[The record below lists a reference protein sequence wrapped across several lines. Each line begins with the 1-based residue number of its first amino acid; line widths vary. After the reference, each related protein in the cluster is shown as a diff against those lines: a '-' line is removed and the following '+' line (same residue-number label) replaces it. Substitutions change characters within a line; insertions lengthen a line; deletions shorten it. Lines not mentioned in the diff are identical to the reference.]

1 MAHKLFHTFASLF
14 LVLAITFA
22 GGTPAMAAP
31 PSNDDIASATPVI
44 EPLPFSDSI
53 NTVEATTAPDDP
65 DCFGQGPTVWYAYTP
80 SIDIRIVANTFGSDY
95 DTTLSVYTGSP
106 GSLTQIACNDDIS
119 GTLQSAVVIDVFAG
133 QTYFFMVGAFA
144 SGAGG
149 NLVFT
154 VDLSPPPPTLDL
166 TVDSVGQ
173 VDAHTGVATISG
185 TYTCTDGD
193 FVEIFVEASQKI
205 GRFTIS
211 GSGGFFDLGTCDGT
225 PHSWSAEVFPQNGKF
240 AGGKLQTIIS
250 ALSCGLG
257 DCASA
262 FIEQVV
268 QLRGGRR

>member
-1 MAHKLFHTFASLF
+1 MAHKLFHTIASLI

-22 GGTPAMAAP
+22 GVTPAMAAP
-31 PSNDDIASATPVI
+31 PSNDDIASATLVI

-53 NTVEATTAPDDP
+53 NTTEATTAPDDP
-65 DCFGQGPTVWYAYTP
+65 DCFGQGPTVWYEYTP
-80 SIDIRIVANTFGSDY
+80 SQDMRIIANTFGSDY

-106 GSLTQIACNDDIS
+106 GNLNQIACNDDIS
-119 GTLQSAVVIDVFAG
+119 GTLQSAVIIDVFAG
-133 QTYFFMVGAFA
+133 QTYFFMAGAFA

-154 VDLSPPPPTLDL
+154 VDFPPPPPTLDL
-166 TVDSVGQ
+166 SVESVGQ
-173 VDAHTGVATISG
+173 VNARTGVATISG
-185 TYTCTDGD
+185 TYTCANGD
-193 FVEIFVEASQKI
+193 FIEIFVDASQKV

-211 GSGGFFDLGTCDGT
+211 GFGGYFDFGTCDGT
-225 PHSWSAEVFPQNGKF
+225 PHSWSAEVFPQNGRF
-240 AGGKLQTIIS
+240 AGGKLQTMTS

-268 QLRGGRR
+268 QLRGGRK